1 MGLDVSGFGS
11 VVTLNCSLTF
21 PTGLTITQFAD
32 DADPLDFQAIDIA
45 DKAMGVNG
53 DLITWAK
60 ANALPMVL
68 NVIPGSPDDINL
80 QILADANRPA
90 QGKLVAADLINAT
103 VVYPDLSSVTLVV
116 GRIMNA
122 MFGKSISSAGRLK
135 TRPYVF
141 AFQDK
146 VGA

>member
-1 MGLDVSGFGS
+1 MAQDVSGFGS
-11 VVTLNCSLTF
+11 VVTLQCIPTF
-21 PTGLTITQFAD
+21 PILTITQFAD
-32 DADPLDFQAIDIA
+32 DADPLDFAAIDIA

-60 ANALPMVL
+60 ANPITLVL
-68 NVIPGSPDDINL
+68 NVIPGSPDDTNL
-80 QILADANRPA
+80 QLLADANRPA

-103 VVYPDLSSVTLVV
+103 VVYPDFSSVTLIT
-116 GRIMNA
+116 GRLMNA
-122 MFGKSISSAGRLK
+122 MFGKSIASAGRLK